1 MSKMKYFIIAALS
14 FLTILS
20 SVNVQAF
27 DDVEIVDDCP
37 TDMVYMVDIEL
48 HKALI
53 DLDVDLNEDKIIT
66 ICEAQQFEGH
76 LDLAN
81 KNIQITLGVNE
92 FVNAKSIDLSNNPII
107 YLHLGQLPNL
117 ESLRL
122 SNSNIKTLNF
132 IPYGDFRSLT
142 ILDISNN
149 DIDPLDFAVYFE
161 ELSKEEDD
169 EYIYHLETLDISGL
183 ELDDMRFLSH
193 VRHSLVHLFAENNY
207 INDIDTITDIYGLT
221 YLDLANN
228 LITDL
233 EGIGKLSILEILDL
247 SGNQIDDITELTK
260 LSRLHILHIPLNY
273 LDTREDINSNGVF
286 GEDRVVVQEILDD
299 YSDRGEIIYVTYEI
313 QKPMIILDFPVYIHT
328 QGEDWEDPEG
338 EVFVGKD
345 SADWNDVV
353 ISGDE
358 IEDDTLPGNYTI
370 IYDYI
375 DEEGN
380 VARRVFREV
389 IIEDPGISFTMNG
402 QDTYTL
408 NIGDEWTDPGFTATQ
423 NSTGMDITDE
433 VFVHGFVSTAY
444 AGEYELKYI
453 ITSQYGTEYEYTRTI
468 IVLGDDVVD
477 TPETP
482 GETDTGIPTW
492 LKVIASS
499 IGVGTLATAGYVGF
513 LFIRRKG
520 GIA

>member
-1 MSKMKYFIIAALS
+1 MNKTKYLIIAVLS

-66 ICEAQQFEGH
+66 ICEAQKFEGH

-81 KNIQITLGVNE
+81 KNIQITLGLDE

-107 YLHLGQLPNL
+107 YLSLGQLPNL
-117 ESLRL
+117 ETLRL
-122 SNSNIKTLNF
+122 SNSHVTNLHF
-132 IPYGDFRSLT
+132 IGNGDFRSLR
-142 ILDISNN
+142 ILDISYN
-149 DIDPLDFAVYFE
+149 DIDPLDFDMFFE
-161 ELSKEEDD
+161 EFSKEEDD
-169 EYIYHLETLDISGL
+169 EFIYHVETLDVSGL
-183 ELDDMRFLSH
+183 ELDDMRFLNH

-207 INDIDTITDIYGLT
+207 INDIGTITDIYGLT

-233 EGIGKLSILEILDL
+233 EGIGKLSIVEILDL
-247 SGNQIDDITELTK
+247 SGNQIDDISELTK
-260 LSRLHILHIPLNY
+260 LSNLQILHIPLNY

-299 YSDRGEIIYVTYEI
+299 YASRDEKIYVTYEI
-313 QKPMIILDFPVYIHT
+313 QKPMIILDFPTYIHV

-345 SADWNDVV
+345 SADWKDVV

-358 IEDDTLPGNYTI
+358 IEDNTLPGNYTI

-389 IIEDPGISFTMNG
+389 VIEDPGISFVMNG
-402 QDTYTL
+402 QDTYTV

-423 NSTGMDITDE
+423 NSTGMDISDE

-453 ITSQYGTEYEYTRTI
+453 ITSQYGTEYEYTRTV

-477 TPETP
+477 TPEDP
-482 GETDTGIPTW
+482 GDIDTGVPTW
-492 LKVIASS
+492 LTVIAST
-499 IGVGTLATAGYVGF
+499 IGVGTFATAGIVIF

-520 GIA
+520 EIV